1 MGTKDFFIMK
11 PKVDFCFK
19 ELLSDE
25 YVRRGFLSAI
35 LGRGAGYDSLDKI
48 VANIFEKAA

>member
-1 MGTKDFFIMK
+1 MDTKDFFIMK

-19 ELLSDE
+19 ELLCEKRVPFRHS
-25 YVRRGFLSAI
+25 R
-35 LGRGAGYDSLDKI
+35 RGAGYDSLDKI